1 MSHDVGIT
9 PDLVQLVYHHVLRLF
24 PAEDADMVHK
34 IALPDGYNAA
44 TDGLAIVV
52 ADDVTQVDETTH
64 TRELV
69 RISVYGPDRE
79 GIRAL
84 GRRLYTAMTQGITG
98 IGLGVSR
105 SKSTF
110 FGTGPSYQPT
120 GFVSTMS
127 ISVGVGK
134 LLATIKPPTA

>member
-1 MSHDVGIT
+1 
-9 PDLVQLVYHHVLRLF
+9 
-24 PAEDADMVHK
+24 MVHK

-52 ADDVTQVDETTH
+52 TDDVTQVDETTH

-84 GRRLYTAMTQGITG
+84 GRRLYTAMTQG
-98 IGLGVSR
+98 
-105 SKSTF
+105 
-110 FGTGPSYQPT
+110 
-120 GFVSTMS
+120 
-127 ISVGVGK
+127 
-134 LLATIKPPTA
+134 